1 MNTKYINCRIKYN
14 LFYIFGYNLIFENQ
28 FIHNYF
34 PIVSTEKF
42 IQEIG
47 FMTKR
52 SVSLELSTI
61 RRPYGI
67 PVNG

>member
-1 MNTKYINCRIKYN
+1 MFAN
-14 LFYIFGYNLIFENQ
+14 NLIFE
-28 FIHNYF
+28 IY
-34 PIVSTEKF
+34 IYISTEKF

-61 RRPYGI
+61 RKPYGI